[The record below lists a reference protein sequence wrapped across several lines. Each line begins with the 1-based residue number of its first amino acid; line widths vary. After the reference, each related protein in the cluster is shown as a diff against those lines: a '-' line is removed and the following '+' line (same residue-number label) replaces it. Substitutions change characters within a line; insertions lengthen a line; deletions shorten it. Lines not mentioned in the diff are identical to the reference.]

1 MYSAK
6 NPPLARGTKIFSRG
20 APGSLSAPPGNRPT
34 RKIFCPG
41 SLKERIPTNPE
52 IAAKAQTTLAPEK
65 GRGPLA
71 GRIGGVLRLFPEFA
85 TEEIIR
91 KGRRG
96 PWGAAFPVLTKGPR
110 SGKDRRRP
118 IPEYGIAAVREVPG
132 LPDGRKENPPGLKS
146 RDFIYLWG

>member
-1 MYSAK
+1 MEFPEKADTITIKCDTRCNHVRSGGIR
-6 NPPLARGTKIFSRG
+6 NTSR
-20 APGSLSAPPGNRPT
+20 L
-34 RKIFCPG
+34 
-41 SLKERIPTNPE
+41 SLKNVLVASVSLQLEQKIYTRNKSASSDRPGRVFRTEDEIPG

-118 IPEYGIAAVREVPG
+118 IPEYE
-132 LPDGRKENPPGLKS
+132 
-146 RDFIYLWG
+146 